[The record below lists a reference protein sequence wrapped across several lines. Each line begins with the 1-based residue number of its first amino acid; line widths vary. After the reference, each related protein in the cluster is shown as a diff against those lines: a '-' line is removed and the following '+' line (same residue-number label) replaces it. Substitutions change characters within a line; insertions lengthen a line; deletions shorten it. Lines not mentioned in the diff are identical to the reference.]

1 MRVLGDFNAL
11 TLDPVGPVE
20 PPPGLAQIRAV
31 PYTLRADFPLP
42 LGTTNH
48 GRCAFSFQSPQLPE
62 GQMNLHKVL
71 LRFLVASLVFLALS
85 PIQAQFIQQGGKI
98 IGTGAVGSAYQ
109 GGSVAL
115 SADGNTAIVGGGVDS
130 SGAGAAWVFT
140 RSSGVWSQQGSKL
153 VGTGAV
159 GDAQQGFSVALSADG
174 NTAIVGG
181 YLDSSS
187 VGATWVF
194 TRSSSV
200 WSQQGGKLIGAGAV
214 GDAWQGSSVALSA
227 DGNTAIVGGPYDS
240 SSVGA
245 TWVFTRS
252 SGVWSQQGGKL
263 IGAGA
268 VGDAWQGRSVALS
281 ADGNTAIVG
290 GSGDSSHAGAT
301 WVFTRSS
308 GVWSQQGG
316 KIVGTGAV
324 GEADQG
330 YSVALSADGNTAIVG
345 GYYDSPGAGA
355 TWVFTRSSG
364 VWSQQGSKLVGT
376 GAVGFTLQGY
386 SVALSADGN
395 TAIVGGPYDNFD
407 GATWVF
413 TRSSGVWSQQGGKL
427 VGTGAVGVAYQG
439 WSVALSADGNT
450 AIVGGIADSSGAGA
464 TWVFT
469 RSETPVREEAVN
481 VPSQF
486 VLEQN
491 YPNPFNPSTKIQFTI
506 VSAQSGSASGGNRQ
520 LTIVKVFDVLG
531 REVATL
537 VNEVKEPGTYT
548 VEFNASSLASGVYFY
563 RLQAGTYVE
572 TRKLLLLR

>member
-1 MRVLGDFNAL
+1 
-11 TLDPVGPVE
+11 
-20 PPPGLAQIRAV
+20 
-31 PYTLRADFPLP
+31 
-42 LGTTNH
+42 
-48 GRCAFSFQSPQLPE
+48 
-62 GQMNLHKVL
+62 
-71 LRFLVASLVFLALS
+71 
-85 PIQAQFIQQGGKI
+85 
-98 IGTGAVGSAYQ
+98 
-109 GGSVAL
+109 
-115 SADGNTAIVGGGVDS
+115 
-130 SGAGAAWVFT
+130 
-140 RSSGVWSQQGSKL
+140 VWSQQGSKL

-159 GDAQQGFSVALSADG
+159 GDAQQGF
-174 NTAIVGG
+174 
-181 YLDSSS
+181 
-187 VGATWVF
+187 
-194 TRSSSV
+194 
-200 WSQQGGKLIGAGAV
+200 
-214 GDAWQGSSVALSA
+214 SVALSA

-345 GYYDSPGAGA
+345 GYYDSPGA
-355 TWVFTRSSG
+355 
-364 VWSQQGSKLVGT
+364 
-376 GAVGFTLQGY
+376 
-386 SVALSADGN
+386 
-395 TAIVGGPYDNFD
+395 